1 MTVEKQSSGSAEIDN
16 NSLDKI
22 FFHAI
27 IKVPKN
33 FRQGEKTW
41 TIIMTSA
48 QESRDCE
55 KKRG

>member
-27 IKVPKN
+27 IKVPK
-33 FRQGEKTW
+33 KL
-41 TIIMTSA
+41 
-48 QESRDCE
+48 
-55 KKRG
+55 